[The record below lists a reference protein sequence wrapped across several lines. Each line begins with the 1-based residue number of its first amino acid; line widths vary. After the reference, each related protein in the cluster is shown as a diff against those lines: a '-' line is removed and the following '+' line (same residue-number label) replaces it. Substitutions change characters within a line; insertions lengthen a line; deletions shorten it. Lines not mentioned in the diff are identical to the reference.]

1 MLAPSAS
8 QRPSVLEGCF
18 RMNDNETIA
27 EAVASGDELRIL
39 YATRRAVARDIDGC
53 ESGRDM
59 AALSNRMIDLCE
71 RITELEK
78 QQKPKRKTTLDAVRK
93 IRK

>member
-1 MLAPSAS
+1 MEVA
-8 QRPSVLEGCF
+8 EG
-18 RMNDNETIA
+18 IA

-39 YATRRAVARDIDGC
+39 YATRRAVAQDLDTC

-59 AALSNRMIDLCE
+59 AALSNRMIELCE

-78 QQKPKRKTTLDAVRK
+78 QRKPKHRTALDAVRK
-93 IRK
+93 IKK

>member
-1 MLAPSAS
+1 M
-8 QRPSVLEGCF
+8 EGK
-18 RMNDNETIA
+18 ESIA

-39 YATRRAVARDIDGC
+39 YATRRAVASDLDSC
-53 ESGRDM
+53 ESGRDI
-59 AALSNRMIDLCE
+59 AALSNRMIELCE

-78 QQKPKRKTTLDAVRK
+78 QQKPKRRTALDSVRK

>member
-1 MLAPSAS
+1 
-8 QRPSVLEGCF
+8 
-18 RMNDNETIA
+18 MNLIEAVNAGNELDILIETRRIIA
-27 EAVASGDELRIL
+27 EQLL
-39 YATRRAVARDIDGC
+39 GC
-53 ESGRDM
+53 ENGHDISS
-59 AALSNRMIDLCE
+59 LSDKMVKLSE

>member
-1 MLAPSAS
+1 
-8 QRPSVLEGCF
+8 
-18 RMNDNETIA
+18 MNEQESIA

-53 ESGRDM
+53 DSGRDM
-59 AALSNRMIDLCE
+59 AALSNRMIELCE

-93 IRK
+93 IKK

>member
-1 MLAPSAS
+1 MS
-8 QRPSVLEGCF
+8 E
-18 RMNDNETIA
+18 NESIA

-39 YATRRAVARDIDGC
+39 YATRRAVANDIDGC

-59 AALSNRMIDLCE
+59 AALSNRMIELCE